1 VHAQRAEARQLLD
14 RFRDVLWDGPVGL
27 RGLPYARRLPVVD
40 LFSPEAVAGLISPEF
55 DLRDI
60 RDAARDQRTW
70 LDAVADRLVVE
81 GAARDAQ
88 LNRVTG
94 LRQRLLVIPDR
105 S

>member
-1 VHAQRAEARQLLD
+1 
-14 RFRDVLWDGPVGL
+14 
-27 RGLPYARRLPVVD
+27 
-40 LFSPEAVAGLISPEF
+40 LISPEF

-70 LDAVADRLVVE
+70 LDAVADRLVAE